1 MVNEQIQPHCA
12 LCITEEVILSLLK
25 QYNNYEGV
33 GLPLFTLYISLK
45 EEINWYKRQKAA
57 ANLLF
62 FWKIII
68 ILNGKDR
75 VIIIWNIYS

>member
-45 EEINWYKRQKAA
+45 EETN
-57 ANLLF
+57 
-62 FWKIII
+62 
-68 ILNGKDR
+68 
-75 VIIIWNIYS
+75 